1 MEILKSLDTIK
12 AVCDDAVANSRFRN
26 MQEVSKV
33 MDAFDSI
40 VGFINKQAEII
51 KKMQLKNESQD
62 LQPKSPEIS
71 SETKNEGV
79 PTQTFEN
86 NSQE

>member
-26 MQEVSKV
+26 MQEVGKV

-40 VGFINKQAEII
+40 VNFINKQAEII
-51 KKMQLKNESQD
+51 RTMQPKDQ
-62 LQPKSPEIS
+62 LQPEDVKDTKQEILEKAQVNEKSTIEPS
-71 SETKNEGV
+71 
-79 PTQTFEN
+79 
-86 NSQE
+86 